1 MSEIY
6 NSPILQDQ
14 NYIDRIDN
22 PEDNFSEMKLYI
34 QNVES
39 KSNTL
44 QKENENLQKAIS
56 ILEKEKSNL
65 ANNLEQK
72 DISLSELSQILE
84 NYKRKENNYE
94 NKIKELEKVN
104 QELNYNIIQLNQK
117 NKSLNSSLE
126 TFLKSPNL
134 NNEKNNNTQILQ
146 LNEKLDETEIT
157 KQKIEF
163 ENKMLKNKINDIQNQ
178 YENEIKLI
186 TNLKNGEILQLQK
199 TISSLN
205 NNLNSNLRK
214 NSYEISKNNN
224 YNNNGNYSQILIDQ
238 VSSLENKI
246 RVLNEENFNLKKENK
261 LLLSQIMDLNISN
274 EHKDKYIE
282 ELQKKISE

>member
-14 NYIDRIDN
+14 NFSEN

-72 DISLSELSQILE
+72 DISLSELSQIIE

-94 NKIKELEKVN
+94 NKIKELEEVN
-104 QELNYNIIQLNQK
+104 Q
-117 NKSLNSSLE
+117 
-126 TFLKSPNL
+126 
-134 NNEKNNNTQILQ
+134 
-146 LNEKLDETEIT
+146 
-157 KQKIEF
+157 
-163 ENKMLKNKINDIQNQ
+163 
-178 YENEIKLI
+178 KLI
-186 TNLKNGEILQLQK
+186 KTN
-199 TISSLN
+199 
-205 NNLNSNLRK
+205 
-214 NSYEISKNNN
+214 
-224 YNNNGNYSQILIDQ
+224 
-238 VSSLENKI
+238 
-246 RVLNEENFNLKKENK
+246 
-261 LLLSQIMDLNISN
+261 
-274 EHKDKYIE
+274 
-282 ELQKKISE
+282 

>member
-14 NYIDRIDN
+14 NYSEN

-72 DISLSELSQILE
+72 DISLSELSQIIE

-94 NKIKELEKVN
+94 NKIKELEEVN
-104 QELNYNIIQLNQK
+104 QKLNYNIIQLNQK

-134 NNEKNNNTQILQ
+134 NNEKNNNTQIIQ
-146 LNEKLDETEIT
+146 LNEKLDETEIA

-178 YENEIKLI
+178 YENEIKLL
-186 TNLKNGEILQLQK
+186 TNLKNGEI
-199 TISSLN
+199 
-205 NNLNSNLRK
+205 
-214 NSYEISKNNN
+214 
-224 YNNNGNYSQILIDQ
+224 
-238 VSSLENKI
+238 
-246 RVLNEENFNLKKENK
+246 
-261 LLLSQIMDLNISN
+261 
-274 EHKDKYIE
+274 
-282 ELQKKISE
+282 

>member
-72 DISLSELSQILE
+72 DISLS
-84 NYKRKENNYE
+84 
-94 NKIKELEKVN
+94 
-104 QELNYNIIQLNQK
+104 
-117 NKSLNSSLE
+117 
-126 TFLKSPNL
+126 
-134 NNEKNNNTQILQ
+134 
-146 LNEKLDETEIT
+146 
-157 KQKIEF
+157 
-163 ENKMLKNKINDIQNQ
+163 
-178 YENEIKLI
+178 
-186 TNLKNGEILQLQK
+186 
-199 TISSLN
+199 
-205 NNLNSNLRK
+205 
-214 NSYEISKNNN
+214 
-224 YNNNGNYSQILIDQ
+224 
-238 VSSLENKI
+238 
-246 RVLNEENFNLKKENK
+246 
-261 LLLSQIMDLNISN
+261 
-274 EHKDKYIE
+274 
-282 ELQKKISE
+282 